1 MKFLPAVMPV
11 ERRALTSTQYQWW
24 AAEHYFER
32 PNWADLKRW
41 EATSKDWQTAMDQK
55 LATQN
60 SVVEYAGLF
69 IDKKG
74 AILIFKTKGAK
85 ETGHAQKLLVSV
97 KKLLR
102 IENMFDTIH
111 VFDEYHH
118 ERVQQWLTHSAL
130 AGQFVDSD
138 SDEEMC
144 DCGQP

>member
-1 MKFLPAVMPV
+1 
-11 ERRALTSTQYQWW
+11 
-24 AAEHYFER
+24 
-32 PNWADLKRW
+32 
-41 EATSKDWQTAMDQK
+41 MDQK
-55 LATQN
+55 LATEN

-118 ERVQQWLTHSAL
+118 QRMQQWLTHSAL

-138 SDEEMC
+138 SEEEAEQQLAPTIDTLAKRC
-144 DCGQP
+144 